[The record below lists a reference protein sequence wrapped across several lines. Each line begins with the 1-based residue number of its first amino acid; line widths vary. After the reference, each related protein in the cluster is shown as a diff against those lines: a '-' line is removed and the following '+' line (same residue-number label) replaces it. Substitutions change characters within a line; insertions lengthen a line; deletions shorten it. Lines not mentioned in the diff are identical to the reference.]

1 MVEEKLYNLIQ
12 KEFDIHEINKD
23 MNIQKD
29 FNVDSISLLEFIMD
43 IEEEFD
49 IEIEDEDLESLE
61 TVGDLVSYIEKLV

>member
-1 MVEEKLYNLIQ
+1 MVEEKLYNLIE
-12 KEFDIHEINKD
+12 KEFDIHDINKD

-61 TVGDLVSYIEKLV
+61 TVGDLISYIEKLV

>member
-1 MVEEKLYNLIQ
+1 MVEEKLYNLIE
-12 KEFDIHEINKD
+12 KEFDIHDINKD

-61 TVGDLVSYIEKLV
+61 TVDDLISYIEKLV

>member
-1 MVEEKLYNLIQ
+1 MVEEKLYNLIE
-12 KEFDIHEINKD
+12 KEFDIHDINKA

-61 TVGDLVSYIEKLV
+61 TVDDLISYIEKLV

>member
-1 MVEEKLYNLIQ
+1 MVEEKLFNLIE
-12 KEFDIHEINKD
+12 KEFDIHDINKD

>member
-43 IEEEFD
+43 IEEECD

>member
-1 MVEEKLYNLIQ
+1 MVEEKLFNLIE
-12 KEFDIHEINKD
+12 KEFDIHDINKD

-61 TVGDLVSYIEKLV
+61 TVGDLVTYIEKQI

>member
-1 MVEEKLYNLIQ
+1 MVVEKLYNLIQ